1 MIGDITVKVCGI
13 TRAADA
19 ALALDQGADFI
30 GINCWAGS
38 QRFVAPELRKNL
50 LREIPEAKR
59 IAVTVNPI
67 LSDVIQLLEEG
78 FAAVQIHFD
87 PQTKACDIAA
97 IAKKVGPEKLWL
109 APKVA
114 DGEAWPPE
122 LLKLANTFLHDAH
135 AKDAF
140 GGTGKVSDWKR
151 FQALQKSNPDK
162 NWVLAGGLSPKNIVE
177 AVKAGA
183 SILDLNS
190 GVEILPGLKSAE
202 KLSEVR
208 TLLLNIKQS

>member
-1 MIGDITVKVCGI
+1 MIGPVAIKVCGI
-13 TRAADA
+13 TRIADA

-38 QRFVAPELRKNL
+38 QRYVAPELRENL
-50 LREIPEAKR
+50 LREIPATKR
-59 IAVTVNPI
+59 IAVTVNPT
-67 LSDVIQLLEEG
+67 LGDVTQLLKDG

-87 PQTKACDIAA
+87 PQTKACDITA
-97 IAKKVGPEKLWL
+97 IAQKVGPDKLWL

-151 FQALQKSNPDK
+151 FQALQKANPDK
-162 NWVLAGGLSPKNIVE
+162 KWVLAGGLSPKNIAE
-177 AVKAGA
+177 AVMAGA

>member
-13 TRAADA
+13 TRVADA

-38 QRFVAPELRKNL
+38 QRFVAPELRELL
-50 LREIPEAKR
+50 LREIPTEKR
-59 IAVTVNPI
+59 IAVTVNPT
-67 LSDVIQLLEEG
+67 LSEATNLIHDG

-87 PQTKACDIAA
+87 PLTKACDIAA
-97 IAKKVGPEKLWL
+97 ISEKVGPERLWL

-114 DGEAWPPE
+114 DSEAWPPE

-151 FQALQKSNPDK
+151 FQSLKKANPSK
-162 NWVLAGGLSPKNIVE
+162 KWVLAGGLSAQNVVE
-177 AVKAGA
+177 AVAAGA
-183 SILDLNS
+183 NILDLNS

-208 TLLLNIKQS
+208 VRLLNIKQS